1 MMYLLIMKY
10 PNCSR
15 LTLLYQLYYY
25 LIIIIIYC
33 EDTVFLI
40 SRRKDSLMLN
50 LIINI
55 FILLLSMIDSDEFKE
70 LHFGFLF

>member
-1 MMYLLIMKY
+1 MYLLIMKY

-50 LIINI
+50 LILSNSNGKVILI
-55 FILLLSMIDSDEFKE
+55 FIDLIE
-70 LHFGFLF
+70 

>member
-1 MMYLLIMKY
+1 MYLLIMKY

-55 FILLLSMIDSDEFKE
+55 SSNYWIVIKFQLRLLLSINTC
-70 LHFGFLF
+70 